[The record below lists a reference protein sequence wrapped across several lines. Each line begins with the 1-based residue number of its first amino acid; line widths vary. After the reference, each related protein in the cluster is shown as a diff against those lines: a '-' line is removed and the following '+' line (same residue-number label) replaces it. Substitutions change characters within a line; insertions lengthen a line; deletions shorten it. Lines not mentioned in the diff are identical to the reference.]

1 MPTLRTNRRGIVAM
15 IAAMALFIAND
26 TLVKLA
32 SASYP
37 PGQLMA
43 VRGVFACAF
52 ALALVLATGEARR
65 LPTIFKPMVLLRA
78 LFEASVG
85 FLFIT
90 SLGKL
95 TLANLTAIMQATP
108 IILTVAVVVL
118 GIERVGWR
126 RWSAI
131 LVGFAGVVLIVRPS
145 MDGFDVYAGIAL
157 AAAVLVVCRDLAT
170 RWIGDGVPTVV
181 VTLSTTTTVAIV
193 GLLIGLQEGWAPLAW
208 REVAYLAGA
217 AVLVTLGNI
226 AIVTA
231 FRGGEISV
239 VSPFRYSIILFSIGF
254 GFAVFGEVPDAISC
268 AGILLIVGSGI
279 YTIHRQHVHGRAAAP
294 DRESVAGPLLA
305 GGHGPA
311 AARDTGPSS

>member
-1 MPTLRTNRRGIVAM
+1 VPTLRTNRRGIVAM
-15 IAAMALFIAND
+15 LAAMALFIVND

-32 SASYP
+32 SVSYP

-65 LPTIFKPMVLLRA
+65 LPTILKPMVLLRA
-78 LFEASVG
+78 VFEASVG

-95 TLANLTAIMQATP
+95 PLANLTAIMQATP
-108 IILTVAVVVL
+108 IILTVATVVL

-131 LVGFAGVVLIVRPS
+131 LVGFAGVVIIVRPS
-145 MDGFDVYAGIAL
+145 MDGFNVYAGIAL
-157 AAAVLVVCRDLAT
+157 AAAALVVCRDLAT
-170 RWIGDGVPTVV
+170 RWISDGVPTVV
-181 VTLSTTTTVAIV
+181 VTLSTTTMVTFA

-208 REVAYLAGA
+208 REVACLVGA

-231 FRGGEISV
+231 FRAVEISV
-239 VSPFRYSIILFSIGF
+239 VSPFRYSIILFSIGL

-268 AGILLIVGSGI
+268 AGIVLIVGSGI
-279 YTIHRQHVHGRAAAP
+279 YTIHRQHVRGRAAARHEAAVP
-294 DRESVAGPLLA
+294 APLLA
-305 GGHGPA
+305 GVGGPA
-311 AARDTGPSS
+311 AARDTAGS